1 MTDVFATASA
11 LVAAFV
17 RGEASPVDHVEA
29 QLERIARLEP
39 KLQSFIRVYPDE
51 AREAAAAAA
60 AQIRRGEAPGPL
72 AGVAFALKDLVD
84 LAGRET
90 IGGAPALAGR
100 VPTESAVIAKRL
112 FAAGGVLV
120 GKTHTVEIAMGGW
133 GTNQNLGTPWNP
145 WDLDVP
151 HTPGG
156 SSSGSGVA
164 VAAGL
169 VPFAIGTDTGGSVR
183 LPAAFCGIVGLKV
196 TEHVIPLTG
205 IIPLAHS
212 IDTPGPMARSVPD
225 CALGYEVLRGV
236 EPHAVLAD
244 LLAGRGLFAEIARG
258 IEGMAVG
265 TLDDVEREGVDPPV
279 LAAYDAALETLE
291 RLGARLRPVSL
302 PRHTEWFNERNGLI
316 SAAEG
321 YYHHGARYEDP
332 ATVVDHDVRARVLR
346 GRDIPARD
354 YVAVMAERP
363 AEQAAFLD
371 AIAGVD
377 LLAWPTVSALPQPLD
392 TVDQASTPARFT
404 RPANY
409 LGLCGLALPIG
420 VADGLPTG
428 FQLMGR
434 PHAEALVLRA
444 GAAFERAVPMPH
456 PSI

>member
-1 MTDVFATASA
+1 MTDVYQTASA
-11 LVAAFV
+11 LVGAFV
-17 RGEASPVDHVEA
+17 HGEASPVEHVEA
-29 QLERIARLEP
+29 QLDRIARLEP
-39 KLQSFIRVYPDE
+39 KLHAFVTVFEDE

-60 AQIRRGEAPGPL
+60 ARIRRGDAPGPL

-100 VPTESAVIAKRL
+100 VPAAHAVIARRL
-112 FAAGGVLV
+112 LAAGGVLV
-120 GKTHTVEIAMGGW
+120 GKTHTVEIALGGW
-133 GTNQNLGTPWNP
+133 GTNENLGTPWNP
-145 WDLDVP
+145 WNLAVP

-196 TEHVIPLTG
+196 TEGVIPLTG
-205 IIPLAHS
+205 IIPLSHS
-212 IDTPGPMARSVPD
+212 LDTPGPMARSVPD
-225 CALGYEVLRGV
+225 CAIGYEVLRGV

-244 LLAGRGLFAEIARG
+244 LLGGRGLFGEIARD
-258 IEGMAVG
+258 IEGLIVG
-265 TLDDVEREGVDPPV
+265 TLDDGERQGIDAPV
-279 LAAYDAALETLE
+279 LAAYDAALETLKS
-291 RLGARLRPVSL
+291 LGARLRPVTL
-302 PRHTEWFNERNGLI
+302 PRHTEWYNERNGLI
-316 SAAEG
+316 SAVEG

-332 ATVVDHDVRARVLR
+332 ATVVDRHVKARILR

-371 AIAGVD
+371 AIAGID
-377 LLAWPTVSALPQPLD
+377 LLAWPTAASLPQPLD
-392 TVDQASTPARFT
+392 TVDQASTPARFS
-404 RPANY
+404 RPGNY
-409 LGLCGLALPIG
+409 LGLCGLALPTG
-420 VADGLPTG
+420 VADGLPTS

-434 PHAEALVLRA
+434 AHAEPLVLRA

-456 PSI
+456 PAV